1 MTARSPQPPRLQVS
15 RLRRVRCSLGALP
28 LAALGLLAAAL
39 PAAAQSL
46 PPIRIAADNAVPSC
60 VTPRRLM
67 AFLTERN
74 PNLDAKFRNIAE
86 DYRRHGEA
94 LRVRWD
100 YAFFQ
105 MVLETN
111 YLTFRRGDGSRADVD
126 PSQNN
131 FAGLGTTG
139 GGVAGD
145 SFPDVSTGV
154 LAQIQHL
161 VVYSG
166 ERVGAPVA
174 PRTRLKQDDILG
186 WSEPLARRRPVT
198 FKDLAG
204 KWATDRAYARS
215 IAATADRFRAAY
227 CNGTEV
233 AGRPDAGGSWSA
245 ETTRMA
251 AAAPPRLASRPAPAA
266 RKQAPA
272 PVLAAPHLC
281 RVLMA
286 SYGGRKALLIRHHQ
300 DGVTQYTALRVLDGF
315 ERSMADSFMRA
326 HAPDGTLLGEFPSNQ
341 EALAKAYEL
350 CPADAPGA
358 RAERAPNS

>member
-1 MTARSPQPPRLQVS
+1 VTARSPQPPRLPRS
-15 RLRRVRCSLGALP
+15 RLWRVRGSLGALP

-39 PAAAQSL
+39 PATAQNL

-67 AFLTERN
+67 VFLRERN
-74 PNLDAKFRNIAE
+74 PNLDPKFRNIAE

-126 PSQNN
+126 PGQNN
-131 FAGLGTTG
+131 FAGIGTTG
-139 GGVAGD
+139 GGVPGD

-154 LAQIQHL
+154 LAQLQHL

-166 ERVGAPVA
+166 ERVGAPAA
-174 PRTRLKQDDILG
+174 PRTRLKQDDILS
-186 WSEPLARRRPVT
+186 WSEPLARKRPVT

-227 CNGTEV
+227 CQDKEV
-233 AGRPDAGGSWSA
+233 AGTPEAGRSWAA
-245 ETTRMA
+245 ETTRSA
-251 AAAPPRLASRPAPAA
+251 AAAPPRLVSRPAPAA
-266 RKQAPA
+266 RTQAPA

-300 DGVTQYTALRVLDGF
+300 DGVTQYTPCAC
-315 ERSMADSFMRA
+315 SMDSS
-326 HAPDGTLLGEFPSNQ
+326 APWRTAS
-341 EALAKAYEL
+341 
-350 CPADAPGA
+350 
-358 RAERAPNS
+358 